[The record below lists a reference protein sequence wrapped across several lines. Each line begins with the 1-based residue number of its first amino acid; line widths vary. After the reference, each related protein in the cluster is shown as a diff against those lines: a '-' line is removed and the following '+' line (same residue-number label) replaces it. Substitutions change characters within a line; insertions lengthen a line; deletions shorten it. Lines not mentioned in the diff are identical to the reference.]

1 MGRPWSPALHLARP
15 LLRICNESDL
25 IKSPPSAGFFVLA
38 QLSCTLLWGRVLLKR
53 VGSVK
58 DEKKAGNR
66 CLRHCKYNSLD
77 YTEAMMFKLASLQQV
92 PLCSRDEEGA
102 DKDDGDL
109 AVAPA
114 KPKVKRP
121 PLYRVILL
129 NDDYTPMEFVVQ
141 VLEQFFSMGREKAT
155 QVMLAV
161 HTQGKGVCGIYPQD
175 IAETKASQVNQCA
188 RDSGHPLLCEVEPS
202 NDDED

>member
-1 MGRPWSPALHLARP
+1 MSDRVRFIVGQGRPLADVP
-15 LLRICNESDL
+15 L
-25 IKSPPSAGFFVLA
+25 
-38 QLSCTLLWGRVLLKR
+38 
-53 VGSVK
+53 
-58 DEKKAGNR
+58 EKKPHNR
-66 CLRHCKYNSLD
+66 RHEHCKRSALF
-77 YTEAMMFKLASLQQV
+77 YTGSMKLIESCSLQQPV
-92 PLCSRDEEGA
+92 CSQDEDGP
-102 DKDDGDL
+102 DRDDGDL

-114 KPKVKRP
+114 KPKLKRP

-129 NDDYTPMEFVVQ
+129 NDDYTPMEFVVY